1 MSTVLFFTTVL
12 VIVSGII
19 VIKILKTVRGDA
31 DSQSPENRAE
41 EVKLMQELNQSL
53 MRMEQRVEALETIV
67 LDREK
72 RNGQP

>member
-19 VIKILKTVRGDA
+19 VIKVLKTVRGDA

-41 EVKLMQELNQSL
+41 EVRLMQELNQSL

-72 RNGQP
+72 RDGQP

>member
-1 MSTVLFFTTVL
+1 MSTVLFFVTVL

-19 VIKILKTVRGDA
+19 VIKVLKTVRGDA

-41 EVKLMQELNQSL
+41 EVRLMQELNQSL

>member
-1 MSTVLFFTTVL
+1 VSTVLFFTTVL

-41 EVKLMQELNQSL
+41 EVRLMQELNQSL

-72 RNGQP
+72 RNDQP

>member
-41 EVKLMQELNQSL
+41 EVRLMQELNQSL

-72 RNGQP
+72 RNDQP

>member
-1 MSTVLFFTTVL
+1 MSTVLFFVIVL

-19 VIKILKTVRGDA
+19 VIKVLKTVRGDA

-41 EVKLMQELNQSL
+41 EVRLMQELNQSL

>member
-1 MSTVLFFTTVL
+1 VSTVLFFTTVL

-19 VIKILKTVRGDA
+19 VIKVLKAVRGDV

-41 EVKLMQELNQSL
+41 EVRLMQELNQSL

-72 RNGQP
+72 RDGQP